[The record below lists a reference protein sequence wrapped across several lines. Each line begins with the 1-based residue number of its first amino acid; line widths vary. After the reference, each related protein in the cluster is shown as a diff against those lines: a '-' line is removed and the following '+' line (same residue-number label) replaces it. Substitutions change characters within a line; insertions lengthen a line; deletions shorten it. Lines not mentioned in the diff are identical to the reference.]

1 MTDLRAERRPT
12 IDGRTGV
19 RGGAM
24 TRGAAALAF
33 APAPTDPAQ
42 SAPATFPDR
51 PARPPRR
58 HLDVAPN
65 PHRGS
70 RLARFLVAVGIA
82 ATVVCLFVIV
92 AANVVMAQQSY
103 ELDRVRAQQQ
113 DAQRSNAELRSEVAR
128 LSSPSRIVTEAER
141 LGMIPATDFGFVQST
156 GAHDA
161 PVNGDAVAETL
172 RDTAEATRA
181 ADDSTP

>member
-1 MTDLRAERRPT
+1 MTAVRTDRAEGRAVL
-12 IDGRTGV
+12 DGREQG
-19 RGGAM
+19 RPI

-33 APAPTDPAQ
+33 APAQ
-42 SAPATFPDR
+42 SEPGTYRPPR
-51 PARPPRR
+51 PARR
-58 HLDVAPN
+58 HLDLAPV
-65 PHRGS
+65 PRRGS
-70 RLARFLVAVGIA
+70 RLVRFLVAAGIA
-82 ATVVCLFVIV
+82 ATVFCLFVIV

-128 LSSPSRIVTEAER
+128 LSSPSRIVIEAER

-181 ADDSTP
+181 ADDSAP